1 MAQLLNLIREQVA
14 YVESMVQMTNASTAA
29 EAMRNSKQVIM
40 NRIDTTAVLSSCDAT
55 ACLRALRDSNFN
67 VVDRN
72 DLATGINQRMARTGT
87 AYADRQGTQS
97 CLKLH
102 HYLGMHHWHDLSNPN
117 TWWQAKLEL
126 LVAILMDLGL
136 THPSPVTIT
145 HIVTMTTI
153 AVAHGMDL
161 HKINPLDI
169 YGKAQELKARLRS
182 ARLRERLPHE
192 GVVINYPNTASEL
205 LEANEIVYNHF
216 YKVGTEQ
223 EFTAAPCPINETALA
238 VLRSRLPTRSTHT
251 AIASLTNRV
260 MPRSFSR
267 SLLSLMA
274 PQPRDEAHDACVTIS
289 IEWGQMQEFTPAPCP
304 MQEVIPIAVKAKPIA
319 VKANP
324 KAKAKG
330 RAKGKHASNATKK
343 TPPTIKRPAGNFK
356 RPAGKR
362 TRKAT

>member
-1 MAQLLNLIREQVA
+1 M
-14 YVESMVQMTNASTAA
+14 M
-29 EAMRNSKQVIM
+29 
-40 NRIDTTAVLSSCDAT
+40 
-55 ACLRALRDSNFN
+55 
-67 VVDRN
+67 
-72 DLATGINQRMARTGT
+72 RTG
-87 AYADRQGTQS
+87 AARHRQPTQS

-102 HYLGMHHWHDLSNPN
+102 RLLGAHHWNGLSDPN
-117 TWWQAKLEL
+117 TWWSAKLEL
-126 LVAILMDLGL
+126 LVEICMELGL

-145 HIVTMTTI
+145 HMVTMVTLACGR
-153 AVAHGMDL
+153 AVE
-161 HKINPLDI
+161 ICNVNPLDI
-169 YGKAQELKARLRS
+169 YGKAQEVKARLRS
-182 ARLRERLPHE
+182 ARLRTRLPHE
-192 GVVINYPNTASEL
+192 GVVIKYPNSSEEL
-205 LEANEIVYNHF
+205 LAANDIVYNHF
-216 YKVGTEQ
+216 YEVGTEQ

-251 AIASLTNRV
+251 AIASLTNRT

-304 MQEVIPIAVKAKPIA
+304 MQEIIPSAVKAKP
-319 VKANP
+319 KS
-324 KAKAKG
+324 KAKG